1 MYDGSGQCV
10 EAPLEKSTMHTRI
23 RIKSYP
29 VEEYL
34 GLIFAYIGEG
44 EPPPLPRY
52 RRMEREGVLEWAYT
66 PRACNYFN
74 ELENDPEH
82 VPFTHR
88 NPKLPRGVFKMADSV
103 RVEESNWG
111 IAQYRYYKDYVL
123 SVQHGMPNVRSTAHG
138 HGAEVMRFKVPVDD
152 THLASFEV
160 EIYPGRT
167 APPHGEG
174 HGEGPGGADNEARAE
189 LVKAILAGKVRL
201 SDLDVDPPPNISMFN
216 LQDDVTQAGQGVMRD
231 RSQEHLASSD
241 EYVVLLR
248 RLFEREMR
256 ALAEGRP
263 LKRWEW
269 TDDLVNTERQGGGG
283 ES

>member
-1 MYDGSGQCV
+1 
-10 EAPLEKSTMHTRI
+10 
-23 RIKSYP
+23 
-29 VEEYL
+29 
-34 GLIFAYIGEG
+34 
-44 EPPPLPRY
+44 
-52 RRMEREGVLEWAYT
+52 MEREGVLEWAYT

-88 NPKLPRGVFKMADSV
+88 NPKLPRGVFKMADEV

-123 SVQHGMPNVRSTAHG
+123 SVQHGMPNIRSTAHG

-152 THLASFEV
+152 GHLASFEV
-160 EIYPGRT
+160 EIYPGG
-167 APPHGEG
+167 APRRSEA

-201 SDLDVDPPPNISMFN
+201 QDLDVDPPPNISMFN

-241 EYVVLLR
+241 AYVVLLR
-248 RLFEREMR
+248 SLFEREMR

-263 LKRWEW
+263 LKHWEW
-269 TDDLVNTERQGGGG
+269 TADLVNTERQGGGG
-283 ES
+283 EA